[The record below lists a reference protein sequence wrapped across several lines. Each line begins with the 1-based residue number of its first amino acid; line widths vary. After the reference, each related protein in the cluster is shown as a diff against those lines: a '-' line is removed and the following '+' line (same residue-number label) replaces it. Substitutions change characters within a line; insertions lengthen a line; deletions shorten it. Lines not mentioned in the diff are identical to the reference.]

1 MTLNCLIIEDE
12 PVARDILRQYI
23 QDVPHLT
30 LLKEF
35 DEGISAASYLKEH
48 SVDLIFLDINM
59 PKLSGI
65 SLLKSLANPPKVILT
80 TAYSEYA
87 LEGYELDVVDYLL
100 KPFSFERFLKAVH
113 KVEVKQE
120 LEISFASDITIK
132 ANKKL
137 YRISTEDI
145 LFVEGMGDYLT
156 LKTSDQKLTFYRTLK
171 SFYEELDPKKFLRVH
186 KSFIVN
192 LEKID
197 FVEGNMIQIGDETI
211 PIGQAYKDEFKQ
223 NFL

>member
-100 KPFSFERFLKAVH
+100 KPFSFERFLKAVN

-120 LEISFASDITIK
+120 SESYPNDITIK
-132 ANKKL
+132 ADKKL
-137 YRISTEDI
+137 YRISMDEI
-145 LFVEGMGDYLT
+145 FYIEGMGDYLT

-171 SFYEELDPKKFLRVH
+171 SFYEELDPKRFLRVH

-197 FVEGNMIQIGDETI
+197 FVEGNMIQIGDEAI

>member
-1 MTLNCLIIEDE
+1 MTLSCLIIEDE

-30 LLKEF
+30 LIKEF
-35 DEGISAASYLKEH
+35 DEGISASSYLKEH

-65 SLLKSLANPPKVILT
+65 SLLKSLTKPPKVILT

-100 KPFSFERFLKAVH
+100 KPFSFERFLKAVN

-120 LEISFASDITIK
+120 TESSFPTDITIK
-132 ANKKL
+132 ADKKL
-137 YRISTEDI
+137 YRISTDDI
-145 LFVEGMGDYLT
+145 LTVEGNGDYLT
-156 LKTSDQKLTFYRTLK
+156 LKTVYQKLTFYRTMK
-171 SFYEELDPKKFLRVH
+171 SFSEELDPSKFLRVH

-197 FVEGNMIQIGDETI
+197 FVEGNMIQIGGTTI

-223 NFL
+223 KFL